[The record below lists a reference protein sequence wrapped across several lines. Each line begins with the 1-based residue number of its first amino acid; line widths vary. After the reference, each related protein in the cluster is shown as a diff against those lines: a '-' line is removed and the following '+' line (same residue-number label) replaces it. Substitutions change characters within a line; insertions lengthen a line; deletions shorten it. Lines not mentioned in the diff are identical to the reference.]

1 MRLANM
7 RYLCKET
14 SCQRKLLVLQL
25 KGEAFMKA
33 KMIFA
38 SVLLALS
45 AGAASADDQAWDAG
59 VISTDP
65 LHPSSHIFL
74 HDSGGFIDTIDFV
87 IPNPALG
94 TSASP
99 LYLNLGGTLVTNITS
114 LAYSVYDGTSL
125 LPGSLVGSYWGNNTT
140 YNVPVTLAGA
150 YHIIVTGSV
159 AGTDTQGA
167 YALALVSAVPE
178 PQTYAMMLLGI
189 GMIGYAARRRQ
200 RRG

>member
-1 MRLANM
+1 
-7 RYLCKET
+7 
-14 SCQRKLLVLQL
+14 
-25 KGEAFMKA
+25 MKA

-45 AGAASADDQAWDAG
+45 AGVASADDQAWSAG

-65 LHPSSHIFL
+65 FHPSSHIFL
-74 HDSGGFIDTIDFV
+74 HESGGFTDTINFV

-99 LYLNLGGTLVTNITS
+99 LYLNLNGTLVTNISS
-114 LAYSVYDGTSL
+114 LSYSVYGGTSAV
-125 LPGSLVGSYWGNNTT
+125 PGSLVGSYWGNNTS
-140 YNVPVTLAGA
+140 YSVPVSLAGA

-159 AGTDTQGA
+159 AGTDAQGA
-167 YALALVSAVPE
+167 YGLALVSAVPE